1 MRARARVCIGVWAC
15 GGSAKSNGC
24 YVTCP
29 VAATLKTVVAQKT
42 APAGGAADCLL
53 PQAADNPS
61 WQLDLGAE
69 YDVKIV
75 EITNHPKCCGEYSDG
90 NVF

>member
-1 MRARARVCIGVWAC
+1 MCVGVWVC
-15 GGSAKSNGC
+15 GGSVGSNGC

-29 VAATLKTVVAQKT
+29 VAAKLKTRVAQKT
-42 APAGGAADCLL
+42 APARGAADCLL
-53 PQAADNPS
+53 PRAADNPS

-75 EITNHPKCCGEYSDG
+75 EITNHPKCCGEYSDRECVL
-90 NVF
+90 NIMI